1 MSRRYSGSNPKP
13 DGLVRVVS
21 AARTFL
27 NAPDSITLLGAEQNV
42 RGADKPPKQYEF
54 TGRLL
59 EVKSSVEHQ
68 HHPENLAQDVAL
80 MTGDGWELVQV
91 YVVPEP
97 KHAMMGTAVDYG
109 VYGLFRR
116 EKVKEP

>member
-1 MSRRYSGSNPKP
+1 MSRRYPGSNPKP
-13 DGLVRVVS
+13 DGLE
-21 AARTFL
+21 
-27 NAPDSITLLGAEQNV
+27 APDSIALPPGGAEQSV
-42 RGADKPPKQYEF
+42 RGADKPKTPKQYEF

-68 HHPENLAQDVAL
+68 HRPENLAQDVAL
-80 MTGDGWELVQV
+80 MAGDGWELVQV

-97 KHAMMGTAVDYG
+97 RHAMMGTAVDYG

-116 EKVKEP
+116 ERKSE

>member
-1 MSRRYSGSNPKP
+1 
-13 DGLVRVVS
+13 VS

-27 NAPDSITLLGAEQNV
+27 NAPDSITLPPGGAEQNV

-59 EVKSSVEHQ
+59 EVKSSVDHQ
-68 HHPENLAQDVAL
+68 HRPENLAQDVAL
-80 MTGDGWELVQV
+80 MAGDGWELVQV

-116 EKVKEP
+116 EKKAENAS

>member
-1 MSRRYSGSNPKP
+1 MSRRYPGSNPKP
-13 DGLVRVVS
+13 DVLE
-21 AARTFL
+21 
-27 NAPDSITLLGAEQNV
+27 APDLIALPPGGAGQSV
-42 RGADKPPKQYEF
+42 RAADKAQKQYEF

-80 MTGDGWELVQV
+80 MAGDGWELVQV

-116 EKVKEP
+116 EKKAETVS

>member
-1 MSRRYSGSNPKP
+1 MSRRYPGSNPKP
-13 DGLVRVVS
+13 DGLE
-21 AARTFL
+21 
-27 NAPDSITLLGAEQNV
+27 APDSIPLPPGGAEHSV
-42 RGADKPPKQYEF
+42 CGADKPPKQYEF

-59 EVKSSVEHQ
+59 EAKSAVEHQ
-68 HHPENLAQDVAL
+68 HNPAVVANGVAH
-80 MTGDGWELVQV
+80 MVDDGWELVQI

-116 EKVKEP
+116 EKKAENAS